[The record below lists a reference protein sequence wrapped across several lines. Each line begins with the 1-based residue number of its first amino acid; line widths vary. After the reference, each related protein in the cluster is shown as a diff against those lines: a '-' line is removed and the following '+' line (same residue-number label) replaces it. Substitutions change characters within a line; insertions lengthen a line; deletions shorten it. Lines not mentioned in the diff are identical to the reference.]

1 MEIGTLIRELGGGM
15 WISAEIFIL
24 TLLFSLPLGL
34 VVAFGRMSKIA
45 PVRWISK
52 LYISIMRGTPL
63 MLQLMVVYF
72 GPYYLFGMRIS
83 TGYRMTAVLIGFAIN
98 YAAYFAEIYRG
109 GIEAIPVGQYEAAK
123 VLGYSKGQ
131 TFFRIV
137 FPQVCKHI
145 LPAVT
150 NEIITLVKDTSLA
163 RIIALQEIIWAGQSF
178 LKGSQGISVAIWPM
192 FFAAVYYLVFN
203 GILTVLLGRLEKKL
217 DYFR

>member
-45 PVRWISK
+45 PVRWVSK

-178 LKGSQGISVAIWPM
+178 LKGSQGISGAIWPM

>member
-1 MEIGTLIRELGGGM
+1 MSLLTMSAQLAEGFLITV
-15 WISAEIFIL
+15 EIFVL

-34 VVAFGRMSKIA
+34 IVAFGRMSGCKVI
-45 PVRWISK
+45 RIISK
-52 LYISIMRGTPL
+52 IYISIMRGTPL
-63 MLQLMVVYF
+63 MLQIIVVYF
-72 GPYYLFGMRIS
+72 APFYVFRMQVG
-83 TGYRMTAVLIGFAIN
+83 TGYRFLAVILAFVIN

-178 LKGSQGISVAIWPM
+178 LKGSQGISGAIWPM

>member
-15 WISAEIFIL
+15 WASAEIFIL

-123 VLGYSKGQ
+123 VLGYSKSQ

-150 NEIITLVKDTSLA
+150 NEIITLGKGHFTG
-163 RIIALQEIIWAGQSF
+163 ICAGCNGDVYNGKTDCGGTDF
-178 LKGSQGISVAIWPM
+178 HGS
-192 FFAAVYYLVFN
+192 VYCSRYL
-203 GILTVLLGRLEKKL
+203 LLCI
-217 DYFR
+217 